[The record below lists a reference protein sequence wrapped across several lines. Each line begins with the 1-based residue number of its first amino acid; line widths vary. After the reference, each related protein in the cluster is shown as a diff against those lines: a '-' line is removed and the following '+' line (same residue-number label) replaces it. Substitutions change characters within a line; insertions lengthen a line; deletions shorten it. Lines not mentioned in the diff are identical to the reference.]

1 MFMTACHTVSFQ
13 CPPSSSDLSTAYLL
27 GFSPS
32 HARLDLSQYLA
43 NVQDAV
49 DEDAVGGSL
58 DLEVAEECV
67 GAEEGK
73 DLV

>member
-1 MFMTACHTVSFQ
+1 MTACHIVSFQ
-13 CPPSSSDLSTAYLL
+13 RPPSSSVFPTAYLL
-27 GFSPS
+27 GFSPT

-43 NVQDAV
+43 NVKDAI
-49 DEDAVGGSL
+49 DEDTVGGPL